1 MLRAGGEQKPYAA
14 PVYDGYLGVIKG
26 LMSQGYKAFF
36 KGLFFRSIHQLAHFY
51 SFTEIAILSG
61 NHTYESE
68 KLHLSLQLLKIY
80 GLQCLADI
88 SFNLFH
94 IAENRYILQN
104 IIPEFR
110 GSSYHMQFSATA
122 VG

>member
-1 MLRAGGEQKPYAA
+1 MLRAGGEQKPYTA

-26 LMSQGYKAFF
+26 LMNQGYKAFY

-61 NHTYESE
+61 NHTFESE
-68 KLHLSLQLLKIY
+68 KLHLALQLLKIY

-110 GSSYHMQFSATA
+110 GISYHMQFSGMAA
-122 VG
+122 A